1 MAETK
6 NEQPKKKDLLTLV
19 KEKLPNNDSAY
30 VQFGKET
37 HSSNQVLVDFG
48 DHFKMYKL
56 QEGDAVVEFD
66 SKSWAS
72 LPSELTLDKYF
83 LRLVYRT
90 QSGSP
95 AFVLSRPDGQKLMDK
110 IEEYS
115 KVEVLERKWYQ
126 KIYGFRSRSR
136 FKSIVAVGLYAS
148 ALFFGSAV
156 MSSVGEYFSGDNEV
170 AVVSESSASEKVPE
184 VKKEAPKK
192 QSPAIA
198 ESNSTASKEAT
209 ERAEAIRNGDTSS
222 QADASAGGAS
232 YEKLKSVREFKVSN
246 LTINDH
252 MGLGD
257 GSKIALFTLDKVDG
271 DATYYRKLA
280 QLATVDLLKEIART
294 EDVSELVIFYEY
306 KSEGPY
312 IKYTF
317 EPNELEP
324 LLKEIRSGN
333 SVLFGDVEARAT
345 DVMMNQSLK

>member
-1 MAETK
+1 MADTNK
-6 NEQPKKKDLLTLV
+6 EQPKKKDLLTRV
-19 KEKLPNNDSAY
+19 KEKLPNNDSSY
-30 VQFGKET
+30 IQFNKEK
-37 HSSNQVLVDFG
+37 HASDQVLVDFG
-48 DHFKMYKL
+48 DQFKLYKL
-56 QEGDAVVEFD
+56 NEREEIIEFD
-66 SKSWAS
+66 SRSWDS
-72 LPSELTLDKYF
+72 LPPKLVLDKYF

-90 QSGSP
+90 ETGSP

-110 IEEYS
+110 IAESS

-126 KIYGFRSRSR
+126 KIYGFRSGNR

-148 ALFFGSAV
+148 ALFLGSAAV
-156 MSSVGEYFSGDNEV
+156 SGVGDFFSGNNEV
-170 AVVSESSASEKVPE
+170 AVVSESSASESEMETGKD
-184 VKKEAPKK
+184 APKK
-192 QSPAIA
+192 QPPVTATSKP
-198 ESNSTASKEAT
+198 TASKEAT

-222 QADASAGGAS
+222 KSDTSVAGSS
-232 YEKLKSVREFKVSN
+232 YETLKNVREFEVSN

-280 QLATVDLLKEIART
+280 QLATVDLLKEIAKA

-306 KSEGPY
+306 KGEGPY

-324 LLKEIRSGN
+324 LLYEIRSDN
-333 SVLFGDVEARAT
+333 PVLFGDVEARAT
-345 DVMMNQSLK
+345 DIMMNQSLK